1 MTRSAPATLKT
12 AVAIRHVQFEDLGS
26 FEAVLAAAGYR
37 IHYYDVGI
45 HELWTLDPLLPDL
58 LIVLGG
64 PVGVYET
71 DSYPF
76 LTGERQLLKARL
88 AEHRPTLG
96 ICLGAQQIAATL
108 GAAVAPS
115 GIKEIGFSVL
125 ELTDAG
131 RVGPLRHLEGVPV
144 LHWHGDAFQTPEGAE
159 NLATTALCDTQG
171 FALGRHVL
179 ALQFHPEVDAAASIE
194 RWLVGHAAELAAAN
208 IDPRDL
214 RDEAA
219 RFGPTL
225 RDAARRMAAEW
236 LEGLRP

>member
-1 MTRSAPATLKT
+1 MARSAPATLKT
-12 AVAIRHVQFEDLGS
+12 AVAIRHIHFKDLGS
-26 FEAVLAAAGYR
+26 LEAVLAAAGYP

-64 PVGVYET
+64 PVSVYEA
-71 DSYPF
+71 DKHPF
-76 LTGERQLLKARL
+76 LVSERQLLKARL
-88 AEHRPTLG
+88 AEHRPMLG

-115 GIKEIGFSVL
+115 GIEEIGFFEL

-131 RVGPLRHLEGVPV
+131 RVGPLRHFEGVPV
-144 LHWHGDAFQTPEGAE
+144 LHWHAFQTPEGAE
-159 NLATTALCDTQG
+159 KLAATALCDTQG
-171 FALGRHVL
+171 IAMGRNVL
-179 ALQFHPEVDAAASIE
+179 ALQFHAEIDAAAGIE

-208 IDPRDL
+208 IDRCGL

-219 RFGPTL
+219 RLGPTL